1 MYFKIR
7 TNFKRK
13 NVSLTPSN
21 NMDVE
26 ELLLLAANDRLRT
39 EKNALIKRQRSEDEE
54 EVLEKRRREAEV
66 VSGISEEQREKVM
79 QMLEEEPE
87 VEALDESNLKKMLLQ
102 FEKRVYKNQEMRVKH
117 PDLPEKFMESELELN
132 DVVQEMHVIATVPE
146 LYHILVELNTIQS
159 LLQLLIHENTD
170 ISIAVVDLIQELTD
184 VDTLTESE
192 EGATAL
198 IDALLEGQVVALL
211 VQNMDRLD
219 DGVKEE
225 SDGIHN
231 TLSVIENMTEFRPEM
246 CTEAAQQGLMQW
258 LLKRIKAKLPFDA
271 NKLYASEILAILL
284 QNSDENRHYLGELDG
299 IDILLQQLAAYKRHD
314 PTNKEEIEMM
324 ENLFN
329 CLCSCLMA
337 PENRSKFL
345 KGEGLQLMN
354 LMLREKK
361 LSRNSGIKVLN
372 HAMTG
377 VEGSD
382 NCQKF
387 IDILGLRSIFPLF
400 MKTPKKSSAGPTP
413 QELEEHIVSIIAS
426 LLRNCQGTQRQRLLN
441 KFTENDHEKV
451 ERLLELHF
459 KYLDKVRSVD
469 EQIER
474 EKNRLKQ
481 RGEDLDEDMEDEFYI
496 QRLDAGLFTLQLL
509 DYVMLE
515 ICATGPS
522 SIKQRVMQIL
532 NMRGGSVKSIRSIM
546 REYAGNIGDAKDK
559 EAREAEQ
566 NRILQLVDKF

>member
-1 MYFKIR
+1 
-7 TNFKRK
+7 
-13 NVSLTPSN
+13 
-21 NMDVE
+21 MDVE
-26 ELLLLAANDRLRT
+26 ELLLLAANDRLQ
-39 EKNALIKRQRSEDEE
+39 NSLIKRQRSEDEE
-54 EVLEKRRREAEV
+54 EVPEKRKREAEV
-66 VSGISEEQREKVM
+66 VSSISEEQREKVM
-79 QMLEEEPE
+79 QMLDEEPE
-87 VEALDESNLKKMLLQ
+87 VEALDESSLKKMLLQ
-102 FEKRVYKNQEMRVKH
+102 FEKRVYKNQEMRVKY

-132 DVVQEMHVIATVPE
+132 DVVQELHVIATVPE

-198 IDALLEGQVVALL
+198 TDALLEGQVVALL

-219 DGVKEE
+219 DAVKEE

-361 LSRNSGIKVLN
+361 LSRNSAIKVLN

-377 VEGSD
+377 AEGSD

-387 IDILGLRSIFPLF
+387 IDILGLRSVFPLF

-474 EKNRLKQ
+474 EKIRLKQ
-481 RGEDLDEDMEDEFYI
+481 RGEDLDEDTEDEFYI

>member
-1 MYFKIR
+1 
-7 TNFKRK
+7 
-13 NVSLTPSN
+13 
-21 NMDVE
+21 MDVE
-26 ELLLLAANDRLRT
+26 ELLLLAANDRLQ
-39 EKNALIKRQRSEDEE
+39 KNSLIKRQRSEDEE
-54 EVLEKRRREAEV
+54 EVPEKRKREAEV
-66 VSGISEEQREKVM
+66 VSSISEEQREKVM
-79 QMLEEEPE
+79 QMLDEEPE
-87 VEALDESNLKKMLLQ
+87 VEALDESSLKKMLLQ
-102 FEKRVYKNQEMRVKH
+102 FEKRVYKNQEMRVKY

-132 DVVQEMHVIATVPE
+132 DVVQELHVIATVPE

-198 IDALLEGQVVALL
+198 TDALLEGQVVALL

-219 DGVKEE
+219 DAVKEE

-361 LSRNSGIKVLN
+361 LSRNSAIKVLN

-377 VEGSD
+377 AEGSD

-387 IDILGLRSIFPLF
+387 IDILGLRSVFPLF

-474 EKNRLKQ
+474 EKIRLKQ
-481 RGEDLDEDMEDEFYI
+481 RGEDLDEDTEDEFYI